1 MSSPGALAMND
12 YINVLVIVEGKTEQ
26 LFVEQVLTPYLA
38 NKMIFMAATQ
48 VSKPGQKGGDVRFSR
63 VSRDIGL
70 HLKQRADT
78 YVTTLVDYYGV
89 TEWPG
94 MDSLPA
100 QRTPAQIAAH
110 LNVAVM
116 NEVNNL
122 FAEQQSARRFIPFIA
137 LHEFEALLFSD
148 STILAEEL
156 SISVADVEAVV
167 AECGE
172 PEAINNGRET
182 APSKRLNR
190 WTPEG
195 KFAKTTQGIAIAKR
209 IGITRMR
216 EQCPLFDAWIAQF
229 EALMVEPA

>member
-1 MSSPGALAMND
+1 MNS
-12 YINVLVIVEGKTEQ
+12 YINVIAIVEGKTEQ
-26 LFVEQVLTPYLA
+26 VFIEQILA
-38 NKMIFMAATQ
+38 PWLAERMIFMTATQ

-94 MDSLPA
+94 MDSLPT
-100 QRTPAQIAAH
+100 QRAPAQIAEH
-110 LNVAVM
+110 LNTAVM

-148 STILAEEL
+148 SSILAEEL
-156 SISVADVEAVV
+156 GIPVANVEAVV

-182 APSKRLNR
+182 APSKRLNK

-195 KFAKTTQGIAIAKR
+195 KFGKTTQGIAIAKR

>member
-1 MSSPGALAMND
+1 MSSPGALVMSD

-100 QRTPAQIAAH
+100 QRTPAQISAH

-209 IGITRMR
+209 IGIPRMR

>member
-1 MSSPGALAMND
+1 MSD

>member
-1 MSSPGALAMND
+1 MNS
-12 YINVLVIVEGKTEQ
+12 YINVIAIVEGKTEQ
-26 LFVEQVLTPYLA
+26 VFIEQILA
-38 NKMIFMAATQ
+38 PWLAERMIFMTATQ

-70 HLKQRADT
+70 HLKQRTDT

-89 TEWPG
+89 MEWPG
-94 MDSLPA
+94 IDSLPA
-100 QRTPAQIAAH
+100 QRAPAQIAEH
-110 LNVAVM
+110 LNTAVM

-148 STILAEEL
+148 SSILAEEL
-156 SISVADVEAVV
+156 GIPVANVEAVV

-182 APSKRLNR
+182 APSKRLNT

-195 KFAKTTQGIAIAKR
+195 KFGKTTQGIAIAKR

-216 EQCPLFDAWIAQF
+216 EQCPLFNAWIARF
-229 EALMVEPA
+229 EALMVESA